1 MNLCSGCII
10 SAKEY
15 ASGQQGVFC
24 NEHLGSCLL
33 CSFAG
38 GQCANRR
45 LFITLFSPF
54 AFPQY
59 QNPQECLLIYVKLL
73 EDGMVIDRL
82 EYLILNALC
91 KCPCCNKGCSLGSD
105 HFGQANL
112 NRNKFSAQ
120 ETKVPATTVFLHR
133 AKCRLQHWVAS

>member
-1 MNLCSGCII
+1 MNLCSGCIV

-45 LFITLFSPF
+45 LFITLFSPL
-54 AFPQY
+54 AFPRY

-73 EDGMVIDRL
+73 EDGNGYRQVRIPDF
-82 EYLILNALC
+82 E
-91 KCPCCNKGCSLGSD
+91 CSL
-105 HFGQANL
+105 QMPL
-112 NRNKFSAQ
+112 
-120 ETKVPATTVFLHR
+120 
-133 AKCRLQHWVAS
+133 LQQGL